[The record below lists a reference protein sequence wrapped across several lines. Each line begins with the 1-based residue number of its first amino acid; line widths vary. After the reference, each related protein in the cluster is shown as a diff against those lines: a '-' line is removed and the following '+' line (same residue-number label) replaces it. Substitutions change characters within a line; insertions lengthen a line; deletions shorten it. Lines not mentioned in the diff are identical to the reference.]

1 MFVYPTQIILTTL
14 ASLSEGMILFS
25 ESEIKVDTSHPGK
38 SWSRGLSKPLID
50 EADHTL
56 VVRSRLFSCFER
68 GVKRCSYSAEVW

>member
-38 SWSRGLSKPLID
+38 S
-50 EADHTL
+50 
-56 VVRSRLFSCFER
+56 
-68 GVKRCSYSAEVW
+68 